1 MGVNMNSLL
10 IDNAIG
16 LILKW
21 HAGQIRKGDG
31 SPYIIHPVAVAT
43 ILAKNGFSD
52 ETVSAGFCHDLLED
66 TQCPEKEI
74 VDVCGEK
81 VLEIVKAVTNDGQ
94 LSDEKDWEKKKL
106 KYIDSVRNG
115 PEGAKA
121 VCVAD
126 KIHNLQSL
134 LTAYKIQGPK
144 IWSKFN
150 RGKQQKL
157 WFEKLV
163 LKMLK
168 SSWKHPLISEYQK
181 LISAEELLK

>member
-1 MGVNMNSLL
+1 MNSLL

-31 SPYIIHPVAVAT
+31 SLYIIHPVAVAT

-115 PEGAKA
+115 PGEAKA

-150 RGKQQKL
+150 RGKQQKV